1 MNLRRW
7 LSCISLTLLLVV
19 SFSACAKKT
28 PPPPPPPPAPPAAPA
43 PPPPAPKP
51 VPPPPA
57 PPPAPKPVP
66 PPPPPPPPPPQETLE
81 QLTEML
87 GPDVMFDFD
96 SFTLGESQRS
106 QLQTKAGFLRQRSS
120 LRATIEGHADA
131 RGTNEY
137 NLSLGQK
144 RADAVKEY
152 LVSLGIQ
159 ADRLSTLS
167 KGEEQ
172 QVCSDQN
179 EGCWSRNRRGH
190 FIVTAR

>member
-1 MNLRRW
+1 MALETIRGNKLRSA
-7 LSCISLTLLLVV
+7 LTILGVVIGITSIVGMTSLIR
-19 SFSACAKKT
+19 
-28 PPPPPPPPAPPAAPA
+28 
-43 PPPPAPKP
+43 
-51 VPPPPA
+51 
-57 PPPAPKPVP
+57 
-66 PPPPPPPPPPQETLE
+66 
-81 QLTEML
+81 
-87 GPDVMFDFD
+87 GFD
-96 SFTLGESQRS
+96 
-106 QLQTKAGFLRQRSS
+106 SS

-159 ADRLSTLS
+159 GDRLSTLS

-172 QVCSDQN
+172 QVCSEQN

>member
-7 LSCISLTLLLVV
+7 LSCISLLLLVV
-19 SFSACAKKT
+19 SFEACAKKT

-81 QLTEML
+81 QLTERL

-96 SFTLGESQRS
+96 SYTLGDSQRS
-106 QLQTKAGFLRQRSS
+106 QLQTKAQFLRDRSS

-172 QVCSDQN
+172 QVCSEQN

>member
-19 SFSACAKKT
+19 SFEACAKKT

-66 PPPPPPPPPPQETLE
+66 PPPPPPPPPQETLE

-96 SFTLGESQRS
+96 SYTLGDSQRS
-106 QLQTKAGFLRQRSS
+106 QLQAKEGFLRQRGT

-137 NLSLGQK
+137 NLALGQK

-159 ADRLSTLS
+159 GDRLSTLS

-172 QVCSDQN
+172 QVCSEQN

>member
-7 LSCISLTLLLVV
+7 LSCISVTLLLVV
-19 SFSACAKKT
+19 SFEACAKKT

-87 GPDVMFDFD
+87 GPDVLFDFD
-96 SFTLGESQRS
+96 SYTLGDSQRS
-106 QLQTKAGFLRQRSS
+106 QLQTKAQFLRERSS

-172 QVCSDQN
+172 QVCSEQN
-179 EGCWSRNRRGH
+179 EGCWSRNRRSH